1 MVLQLSAIAQKNSK
15 KDQQFIDW
23 ALSNWKSD
31 SWKTKQVLYK
41 DGMEKHQLRWFEGE
55 IFKEDTLRNRVG
67 RLSSEKLKDFLVLT
81 NQEKSQVK
89 RELELMNQQLWPKG
103 LFKNS
108 IMLDRDS
115 LGYLSKPLGYLK
127 YGKKYKTGFYTFSK
141 PIFLRNNT
149 ICILFLDYWCS
160 GLCGDTDISVYK
172 KENGRWKKWL

>member
-1 MVLQLSAIAQKNSK
+1 MFIFLKRFLIILCLVVLQLSAIAQKNSK

-41 DGMEKHQLRWFEGE
+41 DGMEKHQLRWFEKE

-89 RELELMNQQLWPKG
+89 RELELMNQ
-103 LFKNS
+103 
-108 IMLDRDS
+108 
-115 LGYLSKPLGYLK
+115 
-127 YGKKYKTGFYTFSK
+127 
-141 PIFLRNNT
+141 
-149 ICILFLDYWCS
+149 
-160 GLCGDTDISVYK
+160 
-172 KENGRWKKWL
+172 